1 MSEAESR
8 TADHPS
14 AAPAAEGGRKPMNQW
29 LKLLLEA
36 GPLVIFFIG
45 NNKFGIIP
53 ATAAFVAAT
62 VVSLA
67 LAWVLARKVPVLPLV
82 SGIFV
87 IGFGGL
93 TILLEDDLFIKLKP
107 TIVNGLFAT
116 VLFVSLGLR
125 KNVLK
130 IVFDAA
136 FHLTDEGWRKLTW
149 RWAWFFVVLAVLN
162 EIVWRSVD
170 TDTWVQFK
178 VFGIMPLT
186 ILFSLT
192 LIPLL
197 TKYHPDE
204 AKGRSPAA

>member
-1 MSEAESR
+1 
-8 TADHPS
+8 
-14 AAPAAEGGRKPMNQW
+14 MNQW

-67 LAWVLARKVPVLPLV
+67 VTWILARKLPVVPLV

-87 IGFGGL
+87 VGFGGL

-107 TIVNGLFAT
+107 TIVNALFAAT
-116 VLFVSLGLR
+116 LFVSLFLR

-149 RWAWFFVVLAVLN
+149 RWAWFFVLLAVLN
-162 EIVWRSVD
+162 EIVWRSFA
-170 TDTWVQFK
+170 TDVWVQFK

-186 ILFSLT
+186 IVFSLT

-197 TKYHPDE
+197 TKYHPE
-204 AKGRSPAA
+204 KEGKA

>member
-1 MSEAESR
+1 MSGEARQQPE
-8 TADHPS
+8 TT
-14 AAPAAEGGRKPMNQW
+14 AAETGGRKPLNQW

-67 LAWVLARKVPVLPLV
+67 VTWTLARKLPVVPLV

-87 IGFGGL
+87 VGFGGL

-107 TIVNGLFAT
+107 TIVNALFAAT
-116 VLFVSLGLR
+116 LFVSLFLR

-149 RWAWFFVVLAVLN
+149 RWAWFFVLLAVLN
-162 EIVWRSVD
+162 EIVWRSFE
-170 TDTWVQFK
+170 TDVWVQFK

-186 ILFSLT
+186 IVFSLT

-197 TKYHPDE
+197 TKYHPE
-204 AKGRSPAA
+204 KEGKA

>member
-1 MSEAESR
+1 MSDAESR
-8 TADHPS
+8 TLEAGEETTS
-14 AAPAAEGGRKPMNQW
+14 GRKPMNQW

-36 GPLVIFFIG
+36 GPLVVFFIG

-53 ATAAFVAAT
+53 GTAAFVVAT
-62 VVSLA
+62 VISLA
-67 LAWVLARKVPVLPLV
+67 LAWGIARKVPVLPLV
-82 SGIFV
+82 SAIFV

-93 TILLEDDLFIKLKP
+93 TVLLEDDLFIKLKP

-116 VLFVSLGLR
+116 VLFVSLALR

-136 FHLTDEGWRKLTW
+136 FHLTDEGWRKLSF

-186 ILFSLT
+186 IVFSLT

-197 TKYHPDE
+197 TKYHPEQGSERE
-204 AKGRSPAA
+204 AG

>member
-1 MSEAESR
+1 MS
-8 TADHPS
+8 ADPQIPP
-14 AAPAAEGGRKPMNQW
+14 AAPATDTPAAPPKPAMNQW

-36 GPLVIFFIG
+36 GPLVVFFVG

-53 ATAAFVAAT
+53 ATAAFVVAT
-62 VVSLA
+62 VISLA
-67 LAWVLARKVPVLPLV
+67 VTWALVRRLPAVPLI
-82 SGIFV
+82 SGVFV

-93 TILLEDDLFIKLKP
+93 TILLEDELFIKLKP
-107 TIVNGLFAT
+107 TIVNALFALT
-116 VLFVSLGLR
+116 LFVSLGLR

-149 RWAWFFVVLAVLN
+149 RWAWFFVLLAILN
-162 EIVWRSVD
+162 EVVWRSFP
-170 TDTWVQFK
+170 TDVWVQFK

-186 ILFSLT
+186 IVFSLT

-197 TKYHPDE
+197 TKYHPE
-204 AKGRSPAA
+204 KEEKA

>member
-1 MSEAESR
+1 MSAEPQTS
-8 TADHPS
+8 TDTPTPAT
-14 AAPAAEGGRKPMNQW
+14 AAPAKPAMNQW

-36 GPLVIFFIG
+36 GPLVVFFVG

-53 ATAAFVAAT
+53 ATGAFVVAT
-62 VVSLA
+62 VISLA
-67 LAWVLARKVPVLPLV
+67 VTWALVRRLPAVPLI

-87 IGFGGL
+87 VGFGGL
-93 TILLEDDLFIKLKP
+93 TILLEDELFIKLKP
-107 TIVNGLFAT
+107 TIVNALFALT
-116 VLFVSLGLR
+116 LFVSLGLR

-149 RWAWFFVVLAVLN
+149 RWAWFFVLLAALN
-162 EIVWRSVD
+162 EVVWRTFP
-170 TDTWVQFK
+170 TDVWVQFK

-186 ILFSLT
+186 IVFSLT

-197 TKYHPDE
+197 TKYHPE
-204 AKGRSPAA
+204 KEGQA

>member
-1 MSEAESR
+1 
-8 TADHPS
+8 
-14 AAPAAEGGRKPMNQW
+14 MNQW

-36 GPLVIFFIG
+36 GPLVVFFVG

-53 ATAAFVAAT
+53 ATAAFVVAT
-62 VVSLA
+62 VISLA
-67 LAWVLARKVPVLPLV
+67 VTWALVRRLPAVPLI
-82 SGIFV
+82 SGVFV

-93 TILLEDDLFIKLKP
+93 TILLEDELFIKLKP
-107 TIVNGLFAT
+107 TIVNALFALT
-116 VLFVSLGLR
+116 LFVSLGLR

-149 RWAWFFVVLAVLN
+149 RWAWFFVLLAILN
-162 EIVWRSVD
+162 EVVWRSFP
-170 TDTWVQFK
+170 TDVWVQFK

-186 ILFSLT
+186 IVFSLT

-197 TKYHPDE
+197 TKYHPE
-204 AKGRSPAA
+204 KEEKA

>member
-1 MSEAESR
+1 M
-8 TADHPS
+8 TGDVQ
-14 AAPAAEGGRKPMNQW
+14 AAETTGRKPMNQW

-36 GPLVIFFIG
+36 GPLVVFFVG

-53 ATAAFVAAT
+53 ATAAFVVAT
-62 VVSLA
+62 MVSLA
-67 LAWVLARKVPVLPLV
+67 ATWLLARKLPVVPLV

-107 TIVNGLFAT
+107 TIVNVLFAA

-149 RWAWFFVVLAVLN
+149 RWAWFFLLLAALN
-162 EIVWRSVD
+162 EIVWRSFE
-170 TDTWVQFK
+170 TDVWVKFK

-186 ILFSLT
+186 IVFSLT

-197 TKYHPDE
+197 TRYHPE
-204 AKGRSPAA
+204 KQEQG